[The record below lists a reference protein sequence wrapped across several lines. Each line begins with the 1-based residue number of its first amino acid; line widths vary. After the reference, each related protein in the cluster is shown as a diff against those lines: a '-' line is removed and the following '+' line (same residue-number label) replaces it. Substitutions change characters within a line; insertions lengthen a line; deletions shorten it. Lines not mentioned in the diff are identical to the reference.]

1 MTFDFLST
9 KDALQI
15 HAQQLSRFGGAEG
28 LRDERLLESALAQPQ
43 ASFGGKYLYGTVY
56 EMAAAYLFHIVSNH
70 PFIDGNKRAGL
81 LCALTFLEI
90 NGIEVDDPH
99 RSLYDLTY
107 GVAEGKIEK
116 AEIAKHLEALPRLNK

>member
-9 KDALQI
+9 EDALQV

-28 LRDERLLESALAQPQ
+28 LRDKSLLESALAQPQ

-70 PFIDGNKRAGL
+70 PFIDGNKRGGL
-81 LCALTFLEI
+81 LCAIIFLEI
-90 NGIEVDDPH
+90 NGIEVDDPNG
-99 RSLYDLTY
+99 SLYDLTY

-116 AEIAKHLEALPRLNK
+116 AEIAKHLEALSKLSK